1 MSEFWLQGSRKQSKP
16 PSSLSTISLQIADCA
31 EKMSG
36 IIVELLFLANPLAQP
51 IYVNLP
57 SVSLWPLSP
66 PDVLSFPSDM
76 KSFQHHPKQA
86 TLYLDIHGKTARW
99 IGIEHKTTIK
109 YF

>member
-1 MSEFWLQGSRKQSKP
+1 MICSITHVTEQNIQKTEFNFWLQSSRKQSKP

-36 IIVELLFLANPLAQP
+36 LLFLANPLAQP

-66 PDVLSFPSDM
+66 PDIISFPSDM
-76 KSFQHHPKQA
+76 KSFQHHPKQP
-86 TLYLDIHGKTARW
+86 TLYT
-99 IGIEHKTTIK
+99 
-109 YF
+109 